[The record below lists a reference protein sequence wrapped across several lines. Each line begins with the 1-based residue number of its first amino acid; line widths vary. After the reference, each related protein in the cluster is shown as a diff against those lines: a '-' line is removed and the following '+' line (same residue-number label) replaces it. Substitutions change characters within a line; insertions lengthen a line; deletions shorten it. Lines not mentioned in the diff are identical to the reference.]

1 VASAFRYQAFLQD
14 GENPPGDGHTI
25 AAWKG
30 TCMAVGL
37 MRWLRC
43 ADTKPTADG
52 IATTADGIA
61 TTIGNAVVA
70 RLLGE
75 GFTLSRA
82 HVATSAA
89 RMRTPTID
97 RRDNVLHAR
106 QRAHALNDGGAIG

>member
-1 VASAFRYQAFLQD
+1 
-14 GENPPGDGHTI
+14 
-25 AAWKG
+25 
-30 TCMAVGL
+30 MAVWF

-43 ADTKPTADG
+43 ADTKP
-52 IATTADGIA
+52 TADGIA

-82 HVATSAA
+82 HVATGAA

-106 QRAHALNDGGAIG
+106 QRAHALNHGGAIG